1 MCLIMAMIQNTKE
14 GFMKGKTIILTIL
27 LMSLIAWLP
36 GAPQTALAAEKAVQ
50 MTVPECNA

>member
-1 MCLIMAMIQNTKE
+1 MMAMIQNTKE